1 MLRVKY
7 LFRTVY
13 TLFFAIVLLCLFSCG
28 GKSVPSDAGVS
39 DTVAADSADSAEI
52 VPADS
57 IMDDAVIPKTADEYF
72 NDKRRKRP
80 QEVGIFLLLHIDI
93 QQQKIFCCLHI
104 AGHQILP
111 AAF

>member
-39 DTVAADSADSAEI
+39 DTVAADSVDRGLYSRCHM
-52 VPADS
+52 S
-57 IMDDAVIPKTADEYF
+57 GTA
-72 NDKRRKRP
+72 K
-80 QEVGIFLLLHIDI
+80 
-93 QQQKIFCCLHI
+93 
-104 AGHQILP
+104 
-111 AAF
+111 